1 MGTCASLP
9 LGDAYLPQLTLD
21 GSTLDVAV
29 RRTATR
35 ILLLRIRPQDQT
47 RIRQIQTQQQKK
59 VAIEVLVTVPQGA
72 LCKETMWSTR
82 RGRERARSAQP
93 NAWTPGASA
102 RSNS

>member
-9 LGDAYLPQLTLD
+9 LGDTYLPQLTLD

-35 ILLLRIRPQDQT
+35 ILLLRIRPQDQS

-72 LCKETMWSTR
+72 LCKDTNS
-82 RGRERARSAQP
+82 
-93 NAWTPGASA
+93 NAEGKQ
-102 RSNS
+102 